1 MCNCG
6 ADIERTIHYLLHCWL
21 YSVQR
26 IELLKKLD
34 STLQNSLED
43 HLLTVLSY
51 RSEKLALNVNKDIM
65 RLAISFLKASERFA
79 GPFFWPVTFVFTF
92 SIYLFFLSIHLLFIY
107 ALLPYC
113 AGLTVSDYILLQFCV
128 LFHSQFYVL
137 FYYTFYQ
144 FYS

>member
-107 ALLPYC
+107 ALLCRSYC
-113 AGLTVSDYILLQFCV
+113 KWLYLTSVLCLVPFTVLRIILLYFLSV
-128 LFHSQFYVL
+128 L
-137 FYYTFYQ
+137 
-144 FYS
+144 